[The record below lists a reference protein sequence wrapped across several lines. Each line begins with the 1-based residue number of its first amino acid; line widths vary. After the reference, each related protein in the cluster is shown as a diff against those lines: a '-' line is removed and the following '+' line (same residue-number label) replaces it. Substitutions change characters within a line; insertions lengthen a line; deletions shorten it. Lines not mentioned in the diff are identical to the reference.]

1 MAVWSTLRQDV
12 CDSSHHHQ
20 PLQRATQE
28 KHKTVA
34 MPRSTA
40 ARACNRSKK
49 LKFTVK
55 EIIWSRHAAL
65 IVSAI
70 DVESWQRISRESRSF
85 PQSI

>member
-1 MAVWSTLRQDV
+1 MEYPQTGCVP
-12 CDSSHHHQ
+12 HHHQ
-20 PLQRATQE
+20 PLQRAAG

-49 LKFTVK
+49 LKFKVK
-55 EIIWSRHAAL
+55 AIIWSRHAVL
-65 IVSAI
+65 IGSAI

>member
-28 KHKTVA
+28 NTKRLPCPEARGASLQPLKKTQIQ
-34 MPRSTA
+34 
-40 ARACNRSKK
+40 
-49 LKFTVK
+49 VK
-55 EIIWSRHAAL
+55 AIIWSRHAVL
-65 IVSAI
+65 IGSAI